1 LLPFDV
7 DRGESPQ
14 WIDALADRRDGLVEY
29 LARFEIDCRPFW
41 FPIHTQ
47 QPYRRPDRDFPNAL
61 RVVPRALWLPSALS
75 LSDEDVQTVCRRIR
89 EFYKVNS
96 A

>member
-1 LLPFDV
+1 
-7 DRGESPQ
+7 
-14 WIDALADRRDGLVEY
+14 LAERRDGLVEH

-47 QPYRRPDRDFPNAL
+47 QPYRRTDEDFPNAM

-75 LSDEDVQTVCRRIR
+75 LSADDVRTVCRRIR
-89 EFYKVNS
+89 EFYKVN